1 MAWIEGC
8 NEQSVFGN
16 APRKFR
22 KCRKVLFVACN
33 TVASPPKNFL
43 AFATPLQV
51 PRKTFWRLQH
61 RCKSHEKLS
70 GVCNTVASPPKNFLA
85 FATLLQAFPKTFW
98 SWRGSRRDS
107 RRALFLLSDS
117 RVVLNR
123 HRWAEGLK
131 VAAVFDVVVR
141 EIHLPIDPEIKLIRC
156 VYFCAL
162 GKEKI
167 SSDTET

>member
-1 MAWIEGC
+1 MAPVE
-8 NEQSVFGN
+8 
-16 APRKFR
+16 
-22 KCRKVLFVACN
+22 
-33 TVASPPKNFL
+33 
-43 AFATPLQV
+43 TPGGLY
-51 PRKTFWRLQH
+51 
-61 RCKSHEKLS
+61 SY
-70 GVCNTVASPPKNFLA
+70 
-85 FATLLQAFPKTFW
+85 
-98 SWRGSRRDS
+98 
-107 RRALFLLSDS
+107 LSDS

-141 EIHLPIDPEIKLIRC
+141 EILLPIDPEIKLIRC